1 MYVIQRLLIPRFTC
15 LNKSQ
20 ACDLKIYNA
29 LFLGFKF
36 LQDFSSIIKGF
47 LPRSVCLFAPFPS
60 IYFSFEFRVCFS
72 SLFSSS
78 FSSLSLSSR
87 AIVLC
92 MSSNFL
98 LRYVSTSRDFFR
110 LTFPFLCLVSRTYIS
125 TLKETAIC
133 VIVILLFCMS
143 SNELVIP
150 FPIAAI

>member
-1 MYVIQRLLIPRFTC
+1 M
-15 LNKSQ
+15 NKSQ

-29 LFLGFKF
+29 LSLGFKF

-47 LPRSVCLFAPFPS
+47 LPRSFCLSSRSVSVYLFF
-60 IYFSFEFRVCFS
+60 FRVPRL
-72 SLFSSS
+72 LF
-78 FSSLSLSSR
+78 FTLLVILLLSLSLSSR

-133 VIVILLFCMS
+133 VIVILLLFCMS